1 MEGGIMAGVCDNAIK
16 RDIVANCD
24 DPIVPGLEQEGVIM
38 NRKDVDFSTVAFN
51 ATRKNVIETLALK
64 EGKKAYKVVVLGSTP
79 FTGTNTALAT
89 GTYRNTF
96 TNIVNMVILANDPD
110 VCNDIIDGLA
120 NGEYVVILENKAKNL
135 LKEEN
140 PGDSAFQIYGYYQ
153 GLKAAEL
160 SNDKY
165 SEDTDGGWSVSLQET
180 KVPKSALFYY
190 KTDYDTTKTAID
202 TLTSNAV

>member
-1 MEGGIMAGVCDNAIK
+1 MSGICDNAIK
-16 RDIVANCD
+16 RDIELNCD

-38 NRKDVDFSTVAFN
+38 NRSDIDFSTVAFN
-51 ATRKNVIETLALK
+51 TTRKNVIETLAMK
-64 EGKKAYKVVVLGSTP
+64 SGKKAYKVVVSGSTP

-96 TNIVNMVILANDPD
+96 TNTVNMVILANDPD
-110 VCNDIIDGLA
+110 VCADIIDGLA
-120 NGEYVVILENKAKNL
+120 NGEYVTILENKAKSL
-135 LKEEN
+135 QKEEN

-153 GLKAAEL
+153 GLKAAEI

-165 SEDTDGGWSVSLQET
+165 SEETEGGWSVSLQET

-202 TLTSNAV
+202 TLTSEAV

>member
-1 MEGGIMAGVCDNAIK
+1 MSGICDNAIK
-16 RDIVANCD
+16 RDIELNCD

-38 NRKDVDFSTVAFN
+38 NRSDIDFSTVAFN
-51 ATRKNVIETLALK
+51 TTRKNVIETLAMK
-64 EGKKAYKVVVLGSTP
+64 SGKKAYKVVAPGSTP

-96 TNIVNMVILANDPD
+96 TNTVNMVILANDPD
-110 VCNDIIDGLA
+110 VCADIIDGLV
-120 NGEYVVILENKAKNL
+120 NGEYVAILENKAKNL
-135 LKEEN
+135 QKEEN

-153 GLKAAEL
+153 GLKAAEI

-165 SEDTDGGWSVSLQET
+165 SEETEGGWSVSLQET

-202 TLTSNAV
+202 TLTSEAE

>member
-1 MEGGIMAGVCDNAIK
+1 MAGVCDNAIK
-16 RDIVANCD
+16 KDILLNCD
-24 DPIVPGLEQEGVIM
+24 DPIVPGVEQEGVII
-38 NRKDVDFSTVAFN
+38 NRSDIDFSTVAFN

-64 EGKKAYKVVVLGSTP
+64 SGKKAYKVVVSGSAP

-96 TNIVNMVILANDPD
+96 TNTVNMVILANDPD
-110 VCNDIIDGLA
+110 VCADIIDGLA

-140 PGDSAFQIYGYYQ
+140 PGDSAFQVYGYYQ
-153 GLKAAEL
+153 GLKAAEI

-165 SEDTDGGWSVSLQET
+165 SEETEGGWSVSLQET
-180 KVPKSALFYY
+180 KVPKSALFYF
-190 KTDYDTTKTAID
+190 KTDYETTKTAIE
-202 TLTSNAV
+202 TLTSAAE

>member
-1 MEGGIMAGVCDNAIK
+1 MAGVCDNVIK

-24 DPIVPGLEQEGVIM
+24 DPIVPGLEQEGVII

-64 EGKKAYKVVVLGSTP
+64 EGKKAYKVVALGSTP

>member
-1 MEGGIMAGVCDNAIK
+1 MSGICDNAIK
-16 RDIVANCD
+16 RDIELNCD

-38 NRKDVDFSTVAFN
+38 NRSDIDFSTVAFN
-51 ATRKNVIETLALK
+51 TTRKNVIETLAMK
-64 EGKKAYKVVVLGSTP
+64 SGKKAYKVVVSGGTP
-79 FTGTNTALAT
+79 FTGTNTALTT

-96 TNIVNMVILANDPD
+96 TNTVNMVILANDPD
-110 VCNDIIDGLA
+110 VCADIIDGLA
-120 NGEYVVILENKAKNL
+120 NGEYVTILENKAKSL
-135 LKEEN
+135 QKEEN

-153 GLKAAEL
+153 GLKAAEI

-165 SEDTDGGWSVSLQET
+165 SEETEGGWSVSLQET

-202 TLTSNAV
+202 TLTSEAV

>member
-1 MEGGIMAGVCDNAIK
+1 MSGICDNAIK
-16 RDIVANCD
+16 RDIELNCD

-38 NRKDVDFSTVAFN
+38 NRSDIDFSAVAFN
-51 ATRKNVIETLALK
+51 TTRKNVIETLAMK
-64 EGKKAYKVVVLGSTP
+64 SGKKAYKVVVSGSTP

-96 TNIVNMVILANDPD
+96 TNTVNMVILANDPD
-110 VCNDIIDGLA
+110 VCADIIDGLA
-120 NGEYVVILENKAKNL
+120 NGEYVTILENKAKSL
-135 LKEEN
+135 QKEEN

-153 GLKAAEL
+153 GLKAAEI

-165 SEDTDGGWSVSLQET
+165 SEETEGGWSVSLQET

-190 KTDYDTTKTAID
+190 KTDYETTKEAVEA
-202 TLTSNAV
+202 LTTDPV

>member
-1 MEGGIMAGVCDNAIK
+1 MAGVCDNAIK
-16 RDIVANCD
+16 KDILLNCD
-24 DPIVPGLEQEGVIM
+24 DPIVPGVEQEGVII
-38 NRKDVDFSTVAFN
+38 NRSDIDFSTVAFN
-51 ATRKNVIETLALK
+51 TTRKNVIETLVLK
-64 EGKKAYKVVVLGSTP
+64 SGKKAYKVVVSGSTP

-96 TNIVNMVILANDPD
+96 TNTVNMVILANDPD
-110 VCNDIIDGLA
+110 VCADIIDGLA

-153 GLKAAEL
+153 GLKAAEI

-165 SEDTDGGWSVSLQET
+165 SEETEGGWSVSLQET
-180 KVPKSALFYY
+180 KVPKSALFYF
-190 KTDYDTTKTAID
+190 KTDYETTKTAID
-202 TLTSNAV
+202 TLTSAAA